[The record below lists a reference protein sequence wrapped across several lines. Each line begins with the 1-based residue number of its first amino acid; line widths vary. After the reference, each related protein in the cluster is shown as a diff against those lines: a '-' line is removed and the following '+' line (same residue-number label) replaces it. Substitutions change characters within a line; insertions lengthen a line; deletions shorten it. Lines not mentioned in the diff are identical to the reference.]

1 MNYLY
6 APWRSGYFIS
16 KNEECVFCAI
26 SQGMDLNI
34 KLKMQ
39 TKSKERSKELKDST
53 SESTSCNQD
62 KLMQADIKN
71 RVFYRDNEV
80 FCVMN
85 KFPYTP
91 GHFLIIPH
99 THTHSPEILDV
110 EVWLQMQK
118 IAQKGVALLK
128 EFGAQGINLGMNIER
143 AGGAGIPE
151 HLHLHLIPRFIGDT
165 NFFTTIGDSRAY
177 GVDFDEIFNRIC
189 KLSQKY
195 FY

>member
-1 MNYLY
+1 MEHLY
-6 APWRSGYFIS
+6 APWRSGYFKDKS
-16 KNEECVFCAI
+16 TECVFCAI
-26 SQGMDLNI
+26 SKGDSPLNAES
-34 KLKMQ
+34 
-39 TKSKERSKELKDST
+39 KSLCEGRDST
-53 SESTSCNQD
+53 ALQE
-62 KLMQADIKN
+62 ADFVN
-71 RVFYRDNEV
+71 RVFYRDDKV

-99 THTHSPEILDV
+99 IHIPSPEALDV
-110 EVWLQMQK
+110 EIWLQMQR

-128 EFGAQGINLGMNIER
+128 EFGAQGVNLGMNIER

-177 GVDFDEIFNRIC
+177 GVDFDEIFNAFV
-189 KLSQKY
+189 KLSQKLLR
-195 FY
+195 

>member
-1 MNYLY
+1 MEYLY
-6 APWRSGYFIS
+6 APWRSGYF
-16 KNEECVFCAI
+16 KDKGTECVFCAI
-26 SQGMDLNI
+26 SKGDSPLNAEF
-34 KLKMQ
+34 
-39 TKSKERSKELKDST
+39 KSFCEGRDST
-53 SESTSCNQD
+53 ALQE
-62 KLMQADIKN
+62 ADFAN
-71 RVFYRDNEV
+71 RVFYRDDKV

-99 THTHSPEILDV
+99 THKSSPEALDI
-110 EVWLQMQK
+110 EIWLQMQR

-128 EFGAQGINLGMNIER
+128 EFGAQGVNLGMNIER

-177 GVDFDEIFNRIC
+177 GVDFDEIFQRIY
-189 KLSQKY
+189 KLSQKH
-195 FY
+195 FKIS

>member
-1 MNYLY
+1 MEYLY
-6 APWRSGYFIS
+6 APWRSGYFKDKS
-16 KNEECVFCAI
+16 TECVFCAI
-26 SQGMDLNI
+26 SKGDSPLN
-34 KLKMQ
+34 
-39 TKSKERSKELKDST
+39 TKSQPLFEGRWDSAVLQKSDFT
-53 SESTSCNQD
+53 
-62 KLMQADIKN
+62 N
-71 RVFYRDNEV
+71 RVFYRNDKV

-99 THTHSPEILDV
+99 THIPSPELLDV
-110 EVWLQMQK
+110 EIWLQMQR

-128 EFGAQGINLGMNIER
+128 EFGAQGVNLGMNIER

-177 GVDFDEIFNRIC
+177 GVDFDEIFQRIYE
-189 KLSQKY
+189 LSQKHLR
-195 FY
+195 